1 MSRHD
6 REPIGYTCPDI
17 DKLIAIAE
25 ELRKDNE
32 SLRDWGREE
41 AEKVDELEARIEEL
55 EEQLNDLQLQ
65 LDEAQAAL
73 KETE

>member
-6 REPIGYTCPDI
+6 REPVAYTCPDI

-41 AEKVDELEARIEEL
+41 AEKVDELEARIQAL
-55 EEQLNDLQLQ
+55 EEQVSDLHEQLTA
-65 LDEAQAAL
+65 AQAAL
-73 KETE
+73 ENTQ